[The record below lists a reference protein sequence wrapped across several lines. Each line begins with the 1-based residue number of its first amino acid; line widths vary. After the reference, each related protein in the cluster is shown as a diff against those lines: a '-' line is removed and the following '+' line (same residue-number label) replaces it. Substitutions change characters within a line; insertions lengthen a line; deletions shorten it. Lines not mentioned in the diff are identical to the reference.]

1 MQNNNLAVSMKLG
14 MRRLASGVCVLS
26 TTLPGNQRFAM
37 TVSSVTSVSDSPAS
51 LLVCI
56 NQLVSQQDY
65 LATLGNKFA
74 INVLSVDHQ
83 DVSNIC
89 AGREPNRNRFEIG
102 QWEDDDT
109 GLPVLA
115 DALAVFICQTDQVTN
130 YGTHKIVIGVIH
142 KVILNGAD
150 VDPLLY
156 ADGSYGAFLRQ

>member
-37 TVSSVTSVSDSPAS
+37 TVSSITSVSDSPAS

-56 NQLVSQQDY
+56 NQLVSQQGH
-65 LATLGNKFA
+65 LATVGSQFA
-74 INVLSVDHQ
+74 VNVLSTNHQ
-83 DVSNIC
+83 AVSNMC
-89 AGREPNRNRFEIG
+89 AGREPSRDRFG
-102 QWEDDDT
+102 VGNWEDDDT
-109 GLPVLA
+109 GIPVLA
-115 DALAVFICQTDQVTN
+115 DAQAVFICQTDQVTT
-130 YGTHKIVIGVIH
+130 YGTHKIIIGVIH

-156 ADGSYGAFLRQ
+156 ADGSYGAFSRQ